1 MCVEGLY
8 RIYTPPSILD
18 IISLAPV
25 SALYNKMIYWSML
38 HSLLEKTALQKFT
51 YHVNFIKGVPRIKV
65 TFQLTLR
72 KVKL

>member
-38 HSLLEKTALQKFT
+38 HF
-51 YHVNFIKGVPRIKV
+51 NFWSINMTITMYSSWGKKSY
-65 TFQLTLR
+65 TCTN
-72 KVKL
+72 